1 MVFISLFIMLISGA
15 LLFWLV
21 APPAVP
27 PLLEE
32 NPLHPEEGTL
42 YPPAVKADDLGHLHL
57 QD

>member
-27 PLLEE
+27 RSEE